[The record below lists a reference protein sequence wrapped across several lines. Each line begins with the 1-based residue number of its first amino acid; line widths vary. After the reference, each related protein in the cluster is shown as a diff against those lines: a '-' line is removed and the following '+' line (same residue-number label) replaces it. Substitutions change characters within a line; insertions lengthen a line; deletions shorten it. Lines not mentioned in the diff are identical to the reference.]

1 MDAVTLL
8 IAGVNVLVSILIL
21 AFVPGFVIL
30 LVFFPRFTDMGLL
43 RRLIYSVVLS
53 IGSVIAFVLSMAIVR
68 GAYPTSG
75 MVSLGLGA
83 FSVLLIVVWLGE
95 LWYLRASA
103 PSGQHRKF
111 FVRIPGLRK
120 HISRIVNSRWDRF
133 AGTNMTRVVWHEN
146 VPSGK
151 NQVDHTYLIDVGA
164 VIDIQQVDEKKWK
177 FSDGGLLPPPC
188 PKTRNFELFIREVR
202 EEGSSMTDDLQIY
215 PVRVKRKSEVIFM
228 GRTIRRSAL
237 VIAGRIHSK
246 TDTAE
251 IQWIYTPDF
260 HLFAILYSQDTPG
273 QMVNRV
279 LVKLDEIATSI
290 RNGSRVSSHVEDTQ
304 KLRDEFETVLERPR
318 RMPTITEVPIPY
330 PGSSF
335 FSRPIETDRKT
346 LQASIVRDLKIR
358 QVTPSTFRRSD
369 HMIRTIRI
377 PDKTDLDM
385 INRCIR
391 EIQDDDWL
399 YT

>member
-8 IAGVNVLVSILIL
+8 IAGVNILVSVLIL
-21 AFVPGFVIL
+21 VFVPGFVIL
-30 LVFFPRFTDMGLL
+30 LVFFPRFAGMGLT
-43 RRLIYSVVLS
+43 RRLVYSVILS
-53 IGSVIAFVLSMAIVR
+53 TGSVIVFVLSMDIVR

-75 MVSLGLGA
+75 TVSLGLGV

-111 FVRIPGLRK
+111 LVRISGLRK

-133 AGTNMTRVVWHEN
+133 AGTSMTRVVWHEN

-151 NQVDHTYLIDVGA
+151 NQIDHTYLIDVGA

-177 FSDGGLLPPPC
+177 FSDGGLLRPPF

-215 PVRVKRKSEVIFM
+215 PVRVIRKSGILFL
-228 GRTIRRSAL
+228 GHTISRGAL
-237 VIAGRIHSK
+237 AIAERLYSK

-251 IQWIYTPDF
+251 IQWIYTHDF

-279 LVKLDEIATSI
+279 LVKLDEITTSI
-290 RNGSRVSSHVEDTQ
+290 RDGSRVSSHVEDTQ
-304 KLRDEFETVLERPR
+304 KLRDEFETVLERPH

-346 LQASIVRDLKIR
+346 LQASIVRDLKIL
-358 QVTPSTFRRSD
+358 QVTPNTFHRSD
-369 HMIRTIRI
+369 NMIRTIRI

-385 INRCIR
+385 VSRCIR